1 MIFKIWKLKGDKC
14 LQTLEFTGLAKN
26 KEQIST
32 QGLTLL
38 TAGVILTLEQE
49 NQACTAGYFIRQWR
63 GFV

>member
-1 MIFKIWKLKGDKC
+1 MEYSRLDRLLAYKKEGEIWLK
-14 LQTLEFTGLAKN
+14 FSKN
-26 KEQIST
+26 SST

-38 TAGVILTLEQE
+38 TTGVILTLEQE